1 MDVLSLERI
10 RVLSDAL
17 SSDRSAESG
26 SRHPGARSLCTTT
39 SPIGGPPRRQRAG
52 GVRASTF
59 ALVGFAFVLVL
70 SGCQAPYLIKSAWSQ
85 ADLLLSRKSLEKTF
99 KNPDLKPED
108 RRKLELAR
116 DAKAFGERVLGLK
129 KNSNYDSFVQL
140 ERPYV
145 SYVVSA
151 AARDHLEQHLWSF
164 PIVGDVPYKGFFNP
178 DDAKKEATNMSARGF
193 DTYVRGVSAFST
205 LGWFDDPILSS
216 MLRYT
221 DYDLVN
227 TIIHES
233 VHATL
238 YIKSK
243 ADFNE
248 RLASFIGGVG
258 ADLFFKERE
267 GATSPTV
274 AANKIE
280 IEDEA
285 KFSKFISAE
294 IDGLKKWYEE
304 KATAIASDDVRV
316 RAKFFEDRTSR
327 LAEITKHYESTLR
340 PSIKSE
346 RYAKILARE
355 LDPATLNNAR
365 LLAWK
370 LYVYDMSDFER
381 AYKAL
386 GEDPKKLIEFAK
398 SLAKEAD
405 PEAKLKDVA
414 GPRAQ

>member
-1 MDVLSLERI
+1 MPFFRAAPIVALIVLL
-10 RVLSDAL
+10 
-17 SSDRSAESG
+17 
-26 SRHPGARSLCTTT
+26 T
-39 SPIGGPPRRQRAG
+39 
-52 GVRASTF
+52 
-59 ALVGFAFVLVL
+59 
-70 SGCQAPYLIKSAWSQ
+70 GCQAPYLIKSAWSQ
-85 ADLLLSRKSLEKTF
+85 ADLLLSRKSIEKTF

-140 ERPYV
+140 DRPYV

-151 AARDHLEQHLWSF
+151 AERDRLEQHLWSF
-164 PIVGDVPYKGFFNP
+164 PIVGEVPYKGFFNP
-178 DDAKKEATNMSARGF
+178 DDAKKEATAMNARGF
-193 DTYVRGVSAFST
+193 DTYVRGISAFST

-216 MLRYT
+216 MLRYS

-238 YIKSK
+238 YIKSR

-267 GATSPTV
+267 GAASPTV

-280 IEDEA
+280 NDDEA
-285 KFSKFISAE
+285 RFSKFISTE
-294 IDGLKKWYEE
+294 IDSLKKWYEE
-304 KATAIASDDVRV
+304 QAPAIASEDVRV
-316 RAKFFEDRTSR
+316 RGEFFEKRSAR
-327 LAEITKHYESTLR
+327 LAEIPKHYETVLR

-355 LDPATLNNAR
+355 LDAATLNNAR

-381 AYKAL
+381 AYKTM

-398 SLAKEAD
+398 SLEKEKD
-405 PEAKLKDVA
+405 PEAKLKAVA
-414 GPRAQ
+414 EAL